1 MRIKFR
7 IAAVFSLALLIGGA
21 ALRLT
26 EAAHAQQPLPL
37 RLTLQDA
44 IHKALQANLSVLVG
58 ATRVDEAEAN
68 RTRSQSA
75 ALLPR
80 INAQTYANAQNRNL
94 RAFGLSLPGFP
105 IPSVVGPFSNYD
117 FRVYAQQNIVDLES
131 YRNLKASERAIDAG
145 KMDLQDARDK
155 IVRVIAG
162 LYLNAQSA
170 AARATAAESRVT
182 DSTTLYK
189 LAKDKHDTGTAT
201 GVDVLRAEVQ
211 LANDKQALLIAN
223 NQYKQSLLALARNL
237 GMDPGTPME
246 LAEPLAYKPLSQSE
260 SDALV
265 PSALGSRAD
274 YLSLAAQ
281 RQELVEQQRAS
292 HARFYPKLSIN
303 GNFGG
308 IGRSIGGVQATGLI
322 QGQIDFTVFD
332 RDREGE
338 AADLAARVKRFDEQI
353 ADLRRGIDEDV
364 REALLNLDSAAQQVA
379 VAEEGQNLARREL
392 ELAQDRFESGATNN
406 VEVVTAQDE
415 LARAEDNYILAV
427 SSHVD
432 AKFALARAQGNTEKN
447 ILRSMGNP

>member
-1 MRIKFR
+1 
-7 IAAVFSLALLIGGA
+7 
-21 ALRLT
+21 
-26 EAAHAQQPLPL
+26 
-37 RLTLQDA
+37 
-44 IHKALQANLSVLVG
+44 
-58 ATRVDEAEAN
+58 
-68 RTRSQSA
+68 
-75 ALLPR
+75 
-80 INAQTYANAQNRNL
+80 
-94 RAFGLSLPGFP
+94 
-105 IPSVVGPFSNYD
+105 VGPFSNYD

-131 YRNLKASERAIDAG
+131 YRNLKASERAVDAG
-145 KMDLQDARDK
+145 KMDLQDARDL

-223 NQYKQSLLALARNL
+223 NQYKQSLLSLARNL

-246 LAEPLAYKPLSQSE
+246 LAEPLVYKPLSQSE
-260 SDALV
+260 SDALI
-265 PSALGSRAD
+265 PSALAARAD
-274 YLSLAAQ
+274 YLSLASQ
-281 RQELVEQQRAS
+281 RQELVEQQRANR
-292 HARFYPKLSIN
+292 ARFYPKLSIN

-308 IGRSIGGVQATGLI
+308 IGRSIGGVEATGLI

-332 RDREGE
+332 HDREGE
-338 AADLAARVKRFDEQI
+338 SAELVSRVKRIDDQI
-353 ADLRRGIDEDV
+353 ADLRRGIDEDI
-364 REALLNLDSAAQQVA
+364 REALLNLDSAAQQVT
-379 VAEEGQNLARREL
+379 VADQGQNLARREL

-447 ILRSMGNP
+447 ILQSMGNP